1 MANGFY
7 HIELLNGVREQI
19 ECVIDQVCDGY
30 VLKKP
35 RMYRKRAR
43 KDYLNLVKRKKHSTQ
58 VIRKAIRKQLQYI
71 RRDVRY
77 IVKYVQSGIVLTQAP
92 KGCMN
97 LMTTV
102 YEQQHLMF
110 EIGSHSI
117 PRRIVSLPQPWVRPI
132 VREKAHANTA
142 FDTKLHISLV
152 DGYIRVECLD
162 FKPYNE
168 AGDFYRAVEGYRGA
182 MDGIPRDFWPTN
194 SIGIARH

>member
-7 HIELLNGVREQI
+7 HIELLNGVREQA

-43 KDYLNLVKRKKHSTQ
+43 KDYLNLVKRKKHGTQ

-77 IVKYVQSGIVLTQAP
+77 IVKYVQSGIVLTQTP

-97 LMTTV
+97 MITTV
-102 YEQQHLMF
+102 HEHQRLMF
-110 EIGSHSI
+110 E
-117 PRRIVSLPQPWVRPI
+117 
-132 VREKAHANTA
+132 N
-142 FDTKLHISLV
+142 
-152 DGYIRVECLD
+152 
-162 FKPYNE
+162 
-168 AGDFYRAVEGYRGA
+168 
-182 MDGIPRDFWPTN
+182 
-194 SIGIARH
+194 

>member
-1 MANGFY
+1 M
-7 HIELLNGVREQI
+7 
-19 ECVIDQVCDGY
+19 
-30 VLKKP
+30 
-35 RMYRKRAR
+35 
-43 KDYLNLVKRKKHSTQ
+43 KRKKHGTQ

-97 LMTTV
+97 LITTV
-102 YEQQHLMF
+102 HEQQRLMF

-142 FDTKLHISLV
+142 FDTKLHISLLMATFGSSAWILNPIMRPGTSTAQWKDTGALWTV
-152 DGYIRVECLD
+152 SRANSGQQTLSESPDISMLQRARH
-162 FKPYNE
+162 P
-168 AGDFYRAVEGYRGA
+168 AGR
-182 MDGIPRDFWPTN
+182 T
-194 SIGIARH
+194 SIGKATQGADTDETGA